1 MLVERNV
8 QVLNVETVGEAYDIA
23 AHYLKK
29 TGQIADS
36 ALIND
41 PLLEVIS
48 RLFDG
53 GTRNR
58 LLLANKAIT
67 KFERLHAPRRAAS

>member
-1 MLVERNV
+1 MNV
-8 QVLNVETVGEAYDIA
+8 DVVGEAYDIA

-36 ALIND
+36 VLINAQ
-41 PLLEVIS
+41 LLEIIHQ
-48 RLFDG
+48 LFHG
-53 GTRNR
+53 GVRSR

-67 KFERLHAPRRAAS
+67 MFERGTR